1 MPPRSAASRPASS
14 LASGTVSGTASAA
27 ASAAASIPA
36 PTAAPDISPAAVP
49 VIVIAPDSF
58 KGSLGAAA
66 VAAAMAQGLR
76 RALPGAQLRLRPMA
90 DGGEGTLDAFMTGA
104 ARRQDVVVTDAA
116 GGRRAAPVA
125 WLSAGRAVIES
136 AEIVGITDARAM
148 QTPVA
153 QRSSTGIGDA
163 LRALLDN
170 APPAS
175 HGVRE
180 VFVALGGSSTN
191 DGGAGMLVALGARLL
206 DAAGRDVRP
215 VPDAFAQIA
224 RIDLAGLDARL
235 AGLALVAMSDVD
247 SPLCGEHGAT
257 AVFGP
262 QKGVTPAQ
270 VAVLDAAL
278 GHYADCLERA
288 AGRSARALPGAGA
301 AGGLGYALL
310 MLGARF
316 APGAEVL
323 AEEIGLAAALQDA
336 DWLITGEGRSDTQT
350 LRGKAPFVACQ
361 YARAAGV
368 PATLLSG
375 AVERTALDALGA
387 HFTGC
392 FSIAPGP
399 IALDDAIR
407 DAAHL
412 LADAAEQLAR
422 LRYGGQ
428 CSVS

>member
-1 MPPRSAASRPASS
+1 MPFRSAPSVP
-14 LASGTVSGTASAA
+14 VPVPV
-27 ASAAASIPA
+27 PA
-36 PTAAPDISPAAVP
+36 PAP

-66 VAAAMAQGLR
+66 VAAALAQGLR

-90 DGGEGTLDAFMTGA
+90 DGGEGTRDAFMTGA
-104 ARRQDVVVTDAA
+104 ARRHDVMVTDAA
-116 GGRRAAPVA
+116 GGRRLAPVA
-125 WLSAGRAVIES
+125 LLAGGRAVIES
-136 AEIVGITDARAM
+136 AEIVGITDAHGM
-148 QTPVA
+148 QAPVA
-153 QRSSTGIGDA
+153 QRSSRGVGDA
-163 LRALLDN
+163 LRALLDCGTSGTVQDTAGEPVAGPVQDN
-170 APPAS
+170 
-175 HGVRE
+175 VRE
-180 VFVALGGSSTN
+180 VFVALGGSSIN

-206 DAAGRDVRP
+206 DGAGRDVRP
-215 VPDAFAQIA
+215 VPDAFAQID
-224 RIDLAGLDARL
+224 RIDLAGLDPRL
-235 AGLALVAMSDVD
+235 GGLALIAMSDVD

-316 APGAEVL
+316 APGARVL
-323 AEEIGLAAALQDA
+323 AEEIGLATALQDA
-336 DWLITGEGRSDTQT
+336 DWLITGEGRSDAQT
-350 LRGKAPFVACQ
+350 LRGKAPFVASQ
-361 YARAAGV
+361 YAHAAGV
-368 PATLLSG
+368 NATLVSG

-407 DAAHL
+407 DTASL

-422 LRYGGQ
+422 LRYGAACAHRTAAHGD
-428 CSVS
+428 